1 MAIDE
6 KTIALIRQL
15 QDGLFDVSDDQV
27 AQMVSEARNQAL
39 AEAKT
44 ILKWLMVQAI
54 LEQATGASKDSRSR
68 STLAIRETAGPAIP
82 VDAPLVVEEPP
93 PIAPAQERGAE
104 DEEQIQQEIGAI
116 RQKIAENERILS
128 RAKASPA
135 EGEAGPAAG
144 ALAGPVAKE
153 DEVGCAYYVYGVVG
167 SDGSQPLEGLPGEG
181 IDPACPVYALPYT
194 CPAATASEG
203 ANGGAPLL
211 HRTPP
216 RKRSPMP
223 DHRDGDSAGR
233 STDQTL
239 QAIVSQVSLHD
250 FGQERLEE
258 NLDDMRWLEA
268 RVRAHQ
274 NILDSVVASH
284 TLIPMR
290 FCTLYR
296 TEERIREMLEQ
307 HHVDFVEAL
316 TRLEGKREWGVK
328 VYCDS
333 QALAQRV
340 GQVSD
345 RVKELEVEMATKSSG
360 AAYFMKKKLE
370 ETIAAEVERMSDE
383 HAQRSHDR
391 LSSHAAEAI
400 ISPLQGKELTG
411 RQEAMVLNGA
421 YLVAEDQLAAF
432 RAELAN
438 LQDEYGDLGFSYEMT
453 GPWPAYNFS
462 TIELTD
468 SLCLDGTG
476 HRLGSGTPQAGTN
489 CVEEGVVH
497 E

>member
-1 MAIDE
+1 MVVDE
-6 KTIALIRQL
+6 KIIALVCQL
-15 QDGLFDVSDDQV
+15 QDGLFDVSDDSV
-27 AQMVSEARNQAL
+27 AQMVREARNEAL

-44 ILKWLMVQAI
+44 ILKWLMVQTI
-54 LEQATGASKDSRSR
+54 LEQATGANEDTHSRSAHA
-68 STLAIRETAGPAIP
+68 TGEMVGAVIPADAWL
-82 VDAPLVVEEPP
+82 VDEAPP
-93 PIAPAQERGAE
+93 PGAPAQKRGAE
-104 DEEQIQQEIGAI
+104 DEEQIRQEIEVI

-128 RAKASPA
+128 HAKASPV
-135 EGEAGPAAG
+135 EAAPAAG
-144 ALAGPVAKE
+144 EGAGTLPRFDAPPAE
-153 DEVGCAYYVYGVVG
+153 ECEAGCAYYVYGVVDR
-167 SDGSQPLEGLPGEG
+167 DGGQPLEGLPGEG

-194 CPAATASEG
+194 GPTATASE
-203 ANGGAPLL
+203 AVL
-211 HRTPP
+211 
-216 RKRSPMP
+216 
-223 DHRDGDSAGR
+223 R

-239 QAIVSQVSLHD
+239 QAIVSQVSLRD

-268 RVRAHQ
+268 RVRVHQ
-274 NILDSVVASH
+274 DILDQVVATH

-296 TEERIREMLEQ
+296 SEERVREMLQQ
-307 HHVDFVEAL
+307 HHADFVQAL
-316 TRLEGKREWGVK
+316 ARLEGKREWGVK

-345 RVKELEVEMATKSSG
+345 RVEELEVEMATKSSG

-370 ETIAAEVERMSDE
+370 ETIAAEVERISDE
-383 HAQRSHDR
+383 QAQCSHDR

-411 RQEAMVLNGA
+411 RQEVMVLNGA
-421 YLVAEDQLAAF
+421 YLVTEDQLAAF

-438 LQDEYGDLGFSYEMT
+438 LQDEWGVLGFIYEMT

-462 TIELTD
+462 TIDLTD
-468 SLCLDGTG
+468 SE
-476 HRLGSGTPQAGTN
+476 TN
-489 CVEEGVVH
+489 CVEEGIAH